1 MLNITSHNSNDVR
14 GPHKA
19 FTNFIF
25 ALFNLFVFSSV
36 SLMMYNWKYVLFCLY
51 LFYIVKNVKDLK
63 IHGQS
68 EFYSHI

>member
-36 SLMMYNWKYVLFCLY
+36 SLMIVQLKVCAILPIFILY
-51 LFYIVKNVKDLK
+51 CKECKRFKNTWT
-63 IHGQS
+63 I
-68 EFYSHI
+68 